1 MAYSGLLLLTI
12 LALVVA
18 LSSAFKGRIATRFTI
33 PVVFAGTVPL
43 VANGKRYEAPE
54 GSSLNAAC
62 QKLGLKVPFKC
73 KKGECATCTVTIG
86 GLKYKP
92 CVAKVPPVPMLK
104 SILEKA
110 LTVTV
115 DNA

>member
-1 MAYSGLLLLTI
+1 MTYPGLFLLTI

-18 LSSAFKGRIATRFTI
+18 LSSAFKGRIAARFKI
-33 PVVFAGTVPL
+33 PAAFAGTVPL

-86 GLKYKP
+86 GMKYKP
-92 CVAKVPPVPMLK
+92 CVAKVPPVPRLK
-104 SILEKA
+104 SILEKG